1 MSSALKVPS
10 VPWLKPCRIRDR
22 TVRLLR
28 PVDPARATLRLV
40 RLPCGERVV
49 TKDFLDT
56 SPLYRRTVGQFLLS
70 REREAYRRVQG
81 VPGIPRLRAC
91 PRPDVLVMDYIP
103 GVEVGRLSP
112 GELPPRALD
121 QLRETLEGMHRVGVL
136 HMDLGHDSHGDFG
149 RDTNMI
155 WSDSGRLYVL
165 DLAGALLARVPR
177 SLFEVLARHDR
188 LALAKLRR
196 RFFGGGDLMPG
207 EELPPW
213 AVRLFRFLGKL

>member
-1 MSSALKVPS
+1 MSAALEGLSIPAFS
-10 VPWLKPCRIRDR
+10 DCWLRER

-28 PVDPARATLRLV
+28 PIDPARATLRLV
-40 RLPCGERVV
+40 RLPSGEPGV
-49 TKDFLDT
+49 TKDFLDAP
-56 SPLYRRTVGQFLLS
+56 PLYRRTVGQYLLS

-81 VPGIPRLRAC
+81 VPGIPRLHAC

-103 GVEVGRLSP
+103 GVEVGQMAP
-112 GELPPRALD
+112 GELPLRALD
-121 QLRETLEGMHRVGVL
+121 QLRETLEGIHRAGVL

-177 SLFEVLARHDR
+177 SLFQVLARHDL
-188 LALAKLRR
+188 LALTKLRR
-196 RFFGGGDLMPG
+196 RFFGGGDPLPG

-213 AVRLFRFLGKL
+213 ALRLFRSLGKL